1 MNESEIQRLEVL
13 SFIEGNY
20 VKKGEELQNDLF
32 TGNSFDIEVMK
43 YSTRIYKK
51 IGNIKGSCPQES
63 LILSGEDSRMLLTIF
78 HSTLVKKTEKQLYS
92 LEMDITQE
100 RLSDWVEKGL
110 IYRKTEYLKDG
121 KTMKRIFYVMG
132 YLLYSMQRKNY
143 RAEQEEMLKRLAGWI
158 SQTETLLNQLPDV
171 RSADKYQDVAL
182 NKLYT
187 YIEKLRAALTV
198 SYREQAFQPVS
209 AALEVQWRES
219 RVSKYIHFVLAVATV
234 RIEHEQ
240 FDWKQ
245 IGAAYYGQIGGSKA
259 FDMEKKDFLGKLE
272 EDLGMPLHFIGLVS
286 LGAVTPI
293 LFAGELAG
301 SSGLYYPA
309 GFMHATTDL
318 TVFEMEFST
327 PCRVIWLVENRA
339 LLTRLCADSLFL
351 RSSGSLVIGLDGQI
365 RSGHRKLIQDVM
377 RNSPSVTQVLVWC
390 DTDQSGGVIAAHV
403 RELLQ
408 PFQRLKVKWLL
419 SEPMNRQVGVYSAWE
434 QYKQAI
440 QQVLLEGRLMEQEEF
455 LGGVELWKTWING

>member
-1 MNESEIQRLEVL
+1 
-13 SFIEGNY
+13 
-20 VKKGEELQNDLF
+20 
-32 TGNSFDIEVMK
+32 
-43 YSTRIYKK
+43 
-51 IGNIKGSCPQES
+51 
-63 LILSGEDSRMLLTIF
+63 MLLTIF
-78 HSTLVKKTEKQLYS
+78 HSALVKKTEQQLYS
-92 LEMDITQE
+92 LGTDITQE
-100 RLSDWVEKGL
+100 RLSDWLQKGM
-110 IYRKTEYLKDG
+110 IYRKTEYLNDG
-121 KTMKRIFYVMG
+121 KTMKRIVYVMG
-132 YLLYSMQRKNY
+132 YLLYSMQREKY
-143 RAEQEEMLKRLAGWI
+143 GAELEEMLERLKGGI
-158 SQTETLLNQLPDV
+158 SQTETLLNQLADV
-171 RSADKYQDVAL
+171 RSEDNYQGVTL
-182 NKLYT
+182 NRLYKN
-187 YIEKLRAALTV
+187 IEKIRAALTV
-198 SYREQAFQPVS
+198 GYREQAFQPVS
-209 AALEVQWRES
+209 AALGMRWRES

-339 LLTRLCADSLFL
+339 LLTRMCVDSFFL

-377 RNSPSVTQVLVWC
+377 GNSPSITQVLVWC
-390 DTDQSGGVIAAHV
+390 DTDHSGGVIAAHV
-403 RELLQ
+403 RELLR
-408 PFQRLKVKWLL
+408 PFQQVKVKWLL
-419 SEPMNRQVGVYSAWE
+419 SEPMNRQVGTYSTWE
-434 QYKQAI
+434 QYEQAL

-455 LGGVELWKTWING
+455 LGGAELWKTWING